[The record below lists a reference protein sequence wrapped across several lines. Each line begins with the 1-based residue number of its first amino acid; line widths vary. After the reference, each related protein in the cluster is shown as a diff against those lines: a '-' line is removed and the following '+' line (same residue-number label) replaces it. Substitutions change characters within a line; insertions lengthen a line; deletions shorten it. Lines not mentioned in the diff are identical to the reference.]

1 MGVFPQNWKKANVV
15 SIHKKSDKRST
26 KNYRPVSLPP
36 VCGEIFE
43 RLLYNMFYF
52 FIENDLMSQTQPGSK
67 PGDSCINQLLSITH
81 EIYKSFDDMWEVRGV
96 FLDISKAFDITKSLA
111 SRCDIKTKA
120 KWYLR
125 KFTKDYSKLPFK

>member
-26 KNYRPVSLPP
+26 KNYRPVSLPA

-96 FLDISKAFDITKSLA
+96 FLDI
-111 SRCDIKTKA
+111 
-120 KWYLR
+120 
-125 KFTKDYSKLPFK
+125 